1 MSVSSCNLEGTLD
14 ISMIENLM
22 KFSAWNNPNLTCIKV
37 SQSQLD
43 NINNPPPEFEWNYS
57 GLVTVSVDCD

>member
-1 MSVSSCNLEGTLD
+1 
-14 ISMIENLM
+14 M

-37 SQSQLD
+37 NQTQLD
-43 NINNPPPEFEWNYS
+43 NINNGAPDFEWNYS